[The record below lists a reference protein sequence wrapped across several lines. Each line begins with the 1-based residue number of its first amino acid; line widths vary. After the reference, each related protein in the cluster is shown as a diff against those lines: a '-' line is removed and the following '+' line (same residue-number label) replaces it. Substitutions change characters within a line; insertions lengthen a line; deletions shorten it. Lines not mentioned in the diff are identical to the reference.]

1 MQPSGL
7 CSELDCN
14 LFLCD
19 SQLGEVSLITA
30 LQGTGEFLKSI
41 GKMYRSFGIHK
52 KYSSLIPLQADQYE
66 ANLKSVADYVKCT
79 VDEVKEITRKNT
91 TNGPEGTVSSK
102 TASSVQMVADGVQK
116 LNNYIQLLNRDFS
129 VDLESCMTGQVES
142 LHSTHHHKHEAGAHV
157 IDYARGFGNTVK
169 EGLKRT
175 TRWAAHYFTNKR
187 SYYPVPSNSVKFWD
201 IPFLPPL
208 PTVQMNDENQE
219 YMREWARDNG
229 KSVRQR
235 TVRQETTKYKAG
247 TLPLNMYER
256 RQPIGEK
263 LQFGTPSADDLNVN
277 QLGETSAA
285 EANLDENQLD
295 EYSDG
300 TDSSDVEV
308 NIDEEIENLSFL
320 KTTRSGRS
328 ITINR
333 SLF

>member
-1 MQPSGL
+1 M
-7 CSELDCN
+7 
-14 LFLCD
+14 
-19 SQLGEVSLITA
+19 
-30 LQGTGEFLKSI
+30 
-41 GKMYRSFGIHK
+41 
-52 KYSSLIPLQADQYE
+52 
-66 ANLKSVADYVKCT
+66 
-79 VDEVKEITRKNT
+79 
-91 TNGPEGTVSSK
+91 
-102 TASSVQMVADGVQK
+102 
-116 LNNYIQLLNRDFS
+116 
-129 VDLESCMTGQVES
+129 
-142 LHSTHHHKHEAGAHV
+142 
-157 IDYARGFGNTVK
+157 K

-187 SYYPVPSNSVKFWD
+187 SYYPVPSNSIRFWN

-219 YMREWARDNG
+219 YMREWARNNG

-256 RQPIGEK
+256 TQPIG
-263 LQFGTPSADDLNVN
+263 
-277 QLGETSAA
+277 
-285 EANLDENQLD
+285 ENQLD

-308 NIDEEIENLSFL
+308 NIDEEIENDLSFL
-320 KTTRSGRS
+320 KTTRSGRG